1 MGLNSKEI
9 ITTVTNA
16 IETGTTEFD
25 QNVDR
30 FNQAIILLNVTAVT
44 GNTPTMT
51 LLVQHSLD
59 GTTWATSAT
68 FTEATGTGTELE
80 TVATPFGSR
89 MRLSYTIGGV
99 ADPDF
104 TFTVT
109 TLLKG

>member
-9 ITTVTNA
+9 TTVVTNA
-16 IETGTTEFD
+16 IVTGTTEIAE
-25 QNVDR
+25 NVDR

-44 GNTPTMT
+44 GTDPTMD
-51 LLVQHSLD
+51 LVIEHSLD
-59 GTTWATSAT
+59 NTTWISAVA
-68 FTEATGTGTELE
+68 FTQAITTGNELK

-89 MRLSYTIGGV
+89 MRLNYTIGGV

-109 TLLKG
+109 TLVKG

>member
-1 MGLNSKEI
+1 MGLNSSEI
-9 ITTVTNA
+9 VTTVTNA
-16 IETGTTEFD
+16 TATGATVLD
-25 QNVDR
+25 DNVDR

-44 GNTPTMT
+44 GTSPTMD
-51 LLVQHSLD
+51 LIVEHSLD
-59 GTTWATSAT
+59 NTTWVTAAT
-68 FTEATGTGTELE
+68 FTQATGVTTEIK
-80 TVATPFGSR
+80 TIATPFGSR

>member
-1 MGLNSKEI
+1 MGLNSRT
-9 ITTVTNA
+9 ITTQVDNA
-16 IETGTTEFD
+16 LVTGTTIFD
-25 QNVDR
+25 DNVDR

-44 GNTPTMT
+44 GNTPTMD

-59 GTTWATSAT
+59 NITWITSAT
-68 FTEATGTGTELE
+68 FTQATTTGTELK